1 MLIVFDALHVMF
13 VEQSV
18 VPQRHTL
25 MEVVLDDWDVN
36 EEDGDVNVDLD
47 VGVGDRSW
55 LVVVDDGEVL
65 DKMGK
70 VVDRGSME

>member
-1 MLIVFDALHVMF
+1 ML
-13 VEQSV
+13 
-18 VPQRHTL
+18 
-25 MEVVLDDWDVN
+25 LDDWDVN

-65 DKMGK
+65 DKGK

>member
-18 VPQRHTL
+18 VPQRHC
-25 MEVVLDDWDVN
+25 VLDDWDVN

-65 DKMGK
+65 DKGK

>member
-1 MLIVFDALHVMF
+1 LLIVFDALHVMF

-18 VPQRHTL
+18 VPQRHC
-25 MEVVLDDWDVN
+25 VDAIDGWDVN

-65 DKMGK
+65 DKVGK

>member
-18 VPQRHTL
+18 VPQRH
-25 MEVVLDDWDVN
+25 WDVN

-65 DKMGK
+65 DKGK

>member
-1 MLIVFDALHVMF
+1 MF

-18 VPQRHTL
+18 VPQRHL
-25 MEVVLDDWDVN
+25 LDDWDVN

-65 DKMGK
+65 DKGK

>member
-1 MLIVFDALHVMF
+1 MF
-13 VEQSV
+13 VEQRV
-18 VPQRHTL
+18 VPQRHC
-25 MEVVLDDWDVN
+25 VN

-65 DKMGK
+65 DKGK

>member
-18 VPQRHTL
+18 VPQRHCVN
-25 MEVVLDDWDVN
+25 EEVN

-65 DKMGK
+65 DKGK

>member
-1 MLIVFDALHVMF
+1 LLIVFDALHVMF

-18 VPQRHTL
+18 VPQRHC
-25 MEVVLDDWDVN
+25 VDVN
-36 EEDGDVNVDLD
+36 DEDGDVNVDLD

-65 DKMGK
+65 DKGK

>member
-1 MLIVFDALHVMF
+1 MV
-13 VEQSV
+13 
-18 VPQRHTL
+18 
-25 MEVVLDDWDVN
+25 DDWDVN

-65 DKMGK
+65 DKGK

>member
-1 MLIVFDALHVMF
+1 MIVFDALHVMF

-18 VPQRHTL
+18 VPQRHC
-25 MEVVLDDWDVN
+25 VN

-65 DKMGK
+65 DKGK

>member
-18 VPQRHTL
+18 VPQRHC
-25 MEVVLDDWDVN
+25 VVLDDWDVN

-65 DKMGK
+65 DKGK